1 MSFTGEDKGGLNK
14 KRTFEILQ
22 PGGAGDPQ
30 SRAFDIIIISLIL
43 INVVT
48 AILMSVESISDSR
61 YGTYLFV
68 FEILSLLVFTEEY
81 FVRLW
86 ACNVDERYSHPVWG
100 RIRFAFTPMA
110 LIDLM
115 AISPLYLLLIF
126 PSLGSSAEALL
137 FLRLLRLLKMF
148 RYSKSLRVFANV
160 VKGRR
165 EELAAAFSFTI
176 FLLIFSSILMYFAEH
191 QAQPEAFPNIPA
203 ALWWAVIT
211 LTTVGYGD
219 VSPITPLGKLL
230 GAVTALLGIGLVV
243 LPSGILASGFVH
255 EYSKAHEGEN
265 ICPHCGKPINETPH
279 DETPHET
286 NESTE
291 GPAEK

>member
-1 MSFTGEDKGGLNK
+1 MFDCGCAMSTNDTATRFGQDTVCFYPSVPDRSDGDLVSLPALDLSQLWLFRGG
-14 KRTFEILQ
+14 
-22 PGGAGDPQ
+22 
-30 SRAFDIIIISLIL
+30 
-43 INVVT
+43 
-48 AILMSVESISDSR
+48 
-61 YGTYLFV
+61 
-68 FEILSLLVFTEEY
+68 
-81 FVRLW
+81 
-86 ACNVDERYSHPVWG
+86 PV
-100 RIRFAFTPMA
+100 
-110 LIDLM
+110 
-115 AISPLYLLLIF
+115 
-126 PSLGSSAEALL
+126 

-230 GAVTALLGIGLVV
+230 GAVTALLGIGL
-243 LPSGILASGFVH
+243 LGIAFGHPRLLFRARVQ
-255 EYSKAHEGEN
+255 
-265 ICPHCGKPINETPH
+265 
-279 DETPHET
+279 
-286 NESTE
+286 
-291 GPAEK
+291 